1 MFCKEKNHDTLNIE
15 GPMEFFHT
23 LDSFV
28 RLRSCEQS
36 DKTLSLRANPQLP
49 AQKPCYPLFFFS
61 SIPIIC
67 SFQHDLTLPF
77 LLGRSA
83 PRSSHHRAA
92 GTDCGSHEFSP
103 CLHFNLSSHP
113 DQLSP
118 ALGSTSEKTLT
129 PRWCPGSD
137 TGQGWPEER
146 FAELSLDSCMS
157 ASGIS
162 S

>member
-1 MFCKEKNHDTLNIE
+1 MPLSVCAS
-15 GPMEFFHT
+15 EFFNFLLPYSAFQPLVSGHYWPAPHPHPPSNQPPP
-23 LDSFV
+23 SFSP
-28 RLRSCEQS
+28 LLPL
-36 DKTLSLRANPQLP
+36 KAPLSSVP
-49 AQKPCYPLFFFS
+49 S
-61 SIPIIC
+61 IC

>member
-1 MFCKEKNHDTLNIE
+1 MPLSVCAS
-15 GPMEFFHT
+15 EFFNFLSPYSAFQPLVSCYYWPTPHP
-23 LDSFV
+23 LPPPPSFSP
-28 RLRSCEQS
+28 LLPL
-36 DKTLSLRANPQLP
+36 KAPLSSVP
-49 AQKPCYPLFFFS
+49 S
-61 SIPIIC
+61 IC